1 MTRQITREYNYS
13 DVYLVPNKCV
23 VNSRSE
29 CDTSVVFGGRK
40 FDVPVMPANMP
51 AVINEYTCE
60 FLAKKNIF
68 YVMHRFDHDQ
78 VSFLRKM
85 KSLELFTSISVGVNQ
100 ESKDQI
106 KRIKE
111 EKLDPDYI
119 TIDVAHAWSEKTKI
133 MIDFIKTNLPNSFL
147 IVGNMACKNSVQEIE
162 EWGADCCRVHIG
174 PGKACT
180 TKVMTGF
187 TRPTVSC
194 LLECVSTAKK
204 PVIAD
209 GGIRE
214 IGDINKA
221 LACGA
226 TMVMVGSLFCGY
238 NQSGSEIIEIDGH
251 KKCVYFGN
259 ASEQAKKGKRI
270 HVEGKKV
277 IMDYNGDMEDFLI
290 ELKQSIQSGISYA
303 GGTDLSAFMNTR
315 IVAIN

>member
-29 CDTSVVFGGRK
+29 CDTSVMLGKMR
-40 FDVPVMPANMP
+40 FDIPVVPANMP
-51 AVINEYTCE
+51 AVVNEYTCE
-60 FLAKKNIF
+60 YLAKKNIF

-78 VSFLRKM
+78 VTFLRKM
-85 KSLELFTSISVGVNQ
+85 KSLNLFTSISVGVNQ

-119 TIDVAHAWSEKTKI
+119 TIDVAHAWAEKTRI
-133 MIDFIKTNLPNSFL
+133 MIDLIKTELPDSFL
-147 IVGNMACKNSVQEIE
+147 IVGNMACGKAVQDIE
-162 EWGADCCRVHIG
+162 NWGADCCRLFVG
-174 PGKACT
+174 PGKSCI

-187 TRPTVSC
+187 TRPTISC
-194 LLECVSTAKK
+194 LLECVDVAKK

-214 IGDINKA
+214 IGDISKA

-226 TMVMVGSLFCGY
+226 TMVMAGSLLCGY
-238 NQSGSEIIEIDGH
+238 DQSGSEIIEIDGH
-251 KKCVYFGN
+251 KKCVYYGN

-277 IMDYNGDMEDFLI
+277 LLDYNGNMDEFLI
-290 ELKQSIQSGISYA
+290 EMKQSIQSGISYA
-303 GGTDLSAFMNTR
+303 GGKDLSAFMNTR

>member
-1 MTRQITREYNYS
+1 MNIEREYNYS
-13 DVYLVPNKCV
+13 DIYLIPNKCV
-23 VNSRSE
+23 VDSRSE
-29 CDTSVVFGGRK
+29 CDTSVLFGKRR

-51 AVINEYTCE
+51 AVVNENTCE
-60 FLAKKNIF
+60 YLARQNIF

-78 VSFLRKM
+78 VSFIKRM
-85 KSLELFTSISVGVNQ
+85 KDQGLFTSISVGVNQ

-106 KRIKE
+106 FNIKKQNLE
-111 EKLDPDYI
+111 PDYI

-133 MIDFIKTNLPNSFL
+133 MIDTIKSTLPNTFL
-147 IVGNMACKNSVQEIE
+147 IVGNMATAEAVQEIE
-162 EWGADCCRVHIG
+162 EWGADCCRIFIG
-174 PGKACT
+174 PGLSCI

-194 LLECVSTAKK
+194 LLECAKYANK
-204 PVIAD
+204 PIIAD

-226 TMVMVGSLFCGY
+226 TMIMAGSLFCGY
-238 NQSGSEIIEIDGH
+238 NQSGSDIIEIDGH
-251 KKCVYFGN
+251 KKSVYYGN
-259 ASEQAKKGKRI
+259 ASQHAKKGKRI

-277 IMDYNGDMEDFLI
+277 IMDYKGDMDEFLL

-303 GGTDLSAFMNTR
+303 GGKDLSAFLNTR
-315 IVAIN
+315 LIAIN